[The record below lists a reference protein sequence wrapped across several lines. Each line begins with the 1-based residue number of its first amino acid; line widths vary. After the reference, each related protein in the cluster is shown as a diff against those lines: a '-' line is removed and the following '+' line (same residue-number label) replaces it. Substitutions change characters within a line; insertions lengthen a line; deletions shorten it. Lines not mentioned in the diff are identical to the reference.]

1 MAGVFDIN
9 IDNLDFSKIRMNV
22 KSTTATSNTQD
33 SREARTKTDILQSV
47 RRNTLI
53 SFAQLCRIFNIDAL
67 HPASLQLAI
76 LLMSKCTDRKYLC
89 ANFMSFV
96 ADKNKDIEIDES
108 AATMIDRTESNAL
121 QSTSDWV
128 TLFSYIYV
136 AHLSESERTALR
148 ENQRVA
154 IFMQAMRPIFKDN
167 ADVETI
173 IVPML
178 CTILMHIPAASMLER
193 VLLAQ
198 GPQHRDIEVMCLR
211 GVNSYVDQC
220 QHLSNDTTLQ
230 AISMLVRAIRVKLEF
245 QLDIAAIIDLSV
257 QDSGESSETMK
268 RKFSL
273 RRHIKEKDHGTVEH
287 RAMLFERWQYEM
299 KFSVNVSLAMQKF
312 LYFLRAQIF
321 QLDISA
327 LKSLVEPQMLA
338 KTFAVKL
345 ERIDADVVCS
355 VIKTLRVYQ
364 GNIESL
370 LDFRSTCLVKT
381 LNATVRSKLTPS
393 VVLQLYVACWQHPSI
408 REQCWRSVL
417 NVSNFAITKGC
428 EAFRAKYRY
437 EQLSVIQT
445 LLYCHTENRKTSD
458 VLPDS
463 NT

>member
-9 IDNLDFSKIRMNV
+9 IDNLDFTKIRMNV
-22 KSTTATSNTQD
+22 KSTTATNNTQD
-33 SREARTKTDILQSV
+33 SREARTKTDLLQSV

-67 HPASLQLAI
+67 HPASLQLTI

-89 ANFMSFV
+89 ANFTSSV
-96 ADKNKDIEIDES
+96 ADINMDIEIDEN
-108 AATMIDRTESNAL
+108 AATMIDRAEHNTL
-121 QSTSDWV
+121 HSTSDWV

-136 AHLSESERTALR
+136 ATLSESERTALQ
-148 ENQRVA
+148 ENPRVA
-154 IFMQAMRPIFKDN
+154 IFMHAMRPIFKEN
-167 ADVETI
+167 TDVETI

-193 VLLAQ
+193 VLIAQ
-198 GPQHRDIEVMCLR
+198 GQQHRDIEVMCLR

-220 QHLSNDTTLQ
+220 QHLSNDSTLQ
-230 AISMLVRAIRVKLEF
+230 AILMLVRAIRVKADF
-245 QLDIAAIIDLSV
+245 QADIASIIDLSV
-257 QDSGESSETMK
+257 QDGSESSETMK

-273 RRHIKEKDHGTVEH
+273 RRHIKEQDHGTVEH

-312 LYFLRAQIF
+312 LYFLHAQTF
-321 QLDISA
+321 HLDVSV

-338 KTFAVKL
+338 KTMSVKL
-345 ERIDADVVCS
+345 ERIDADVVCA

-381 LNATVRSKLTPS
+381 LNAKLRSKLTPS

-408 REQCWRSVL
+408 REHCWRSVL
-417 NVSNFAITKGC
+417 NVSNFAITKSC
-428 EAFRAKYRY
+428 EAFRVKYKY
-437 EQLSVIQT
+437 EQLSVLQT
-445 LLYCHTENRKTSD
+445 LLHCHTENRKTSD
-458 VLPDS
+458 LLSDG

>member
-1 MAGVFDIN
+1 MAGVFDIDV
-9 IDNLDFSKIRMNV
+9 DNLDFNKIRMYV
-22 KSTTATSNTQD
+22 KSATVNSDIQS
-33 SREARTKTDILQSV
+33 SREARTKTDLLQCV

-53 SFAQLCRIFNIDAL
+53 SFAQLCRTYNIDAL
-67 HPASLQLAI
+67 HPVSLQLAI
-76 LLMSKCTDRKYLC
+76 LLMSKCTDRKNLC
-89 ANFMSFV
+89 AKFMSFV
-96 ADKNKDIEIDES
+96 ADTFAHIEIDDG
-108 AATMIDRTESNAL
+108 AATMIDRTGSHPL

-128 TLFSYIYV
+128 ALFSYVEV

-154 IFMQAMRPIFKDN
+154 VFVQAMRLVFTEN
-167 ADVETI
+167 AEIETF

-178 CTILMHIPAASMLER
+178 CTMLMNIPAASMLER

-220 QHLSNDTTLQ
+220 QHMSNDTTIQ
-230 AISMLVRAIRVKLEF
+230 AISLLVRAIRVKPEF
-245 QLDIAAIIDLSV
+245 QKDVAAVIDVSS
-257 QDSGESSETMK
+257 QESGQNTDTTK

-273 RRHIKEKDHGTVEH
+273 RRHIKETHGGTVEH

-299 KFSVNVSLAMQKF
+299 KFSVNISLATQKF
-312 LYFLRAQIF
+312 WYFISAQIF
-321 QLDISA
+321 QIDTSA
-327 LKSLVEPQMLA
+327 LKSVLDQQMLT

-345 ERIDADVVCS
+345 ERIDADVICS

-364 GNIESL
+364 GNIQSL
-370 LDFRSTCLVKT
+370 LDFRTQCLVA
-381 LNATVRSKLTPS
+381 LNATVRSKLSPS

-428 EAFRAKYRY
+428 EDFRKKYNY

-445 LLYCHTENRKTSD
+445 LLYCHTENRNCRDMSSD
-458 VLPDS
+458 D
-463 NT
+463 NA